1 MEYVALAVICYLL
14 GSIPTGLIVGK
25 VAKGIDVRTYG
36 SGKIGATN
44 ILRTLGPGAF
54 VTVFAADFAKG
65 FLAVLLASYLIGNS
79 WAQVVAGLAAL
90 VGHNW
95 SVFLGFSG
103 GRGIAVG
110 IGGLYRVSPFV
121 AAPLTVVTI
130 VVILLSRYVSLGN
143 VIGGIIAI
151 PTMLLAVLL
160 GLERPEYLF
169 YVAPGAAIVLY
180 QHRDNIMRLLSGT
193 ERRLGESA
201 LPYDSSERN
210 SA

>member
-1 MEYVALAVICYLL
+1 M
-14 GSIPTGLIVGK
+14 
-25 VAKGIDVRTYG
+25 
-36 SGKIGATN
+36 
-44 ILRTLGPGAF
+44 
-54 VTVFAADFAKG
+54 
-65 FLAVLLASYLIGNS
+65 
-79 WAQVVAGLAAL
+79 

-110 IGGLYRVSPFV
+110 IGGLYRMSPFV